1 MIYERG
7 KVIRIDGTGAE
18 AKTWVQVERSSAC
31 NGCKDKNKCSVHSG
45 AQSEVAAINKVGA
58 FVGDTVEIAMQ
69 SSVFLKTSF
78 LVYIIPV
85 VMLLVGAGIGA
96 AIADKFGFDSNV
108 SSVACGLGFMSCTFI
123 ILMLLDKANID
134 NKSLIPSITK
144 IIYRLYTPKQSS
156 HI

>member
-7 KVIRIDGTGAE
+7 KVIRIDGTGPE
-18 AKTWVQVERSSAC
+18 AITWVQVERSSAC

-45 AQSEVAAINKVGA
+45 VQSEVAVINEAGA

-85 VMLLVGAGIGA
+85 VMLLAGAGTGA
-96 AIADKFGFDSNV
+96 AMAARFGFDSNI
-108 SSVACGLGFMSCTFI
+108 SSVVCGLVFMGCTFI
-123 ILMLLDKANID
+123 ILMLLNRANIG
-134 NKSLIPSITK
+134 NKNLIPLITK
-144 IIYRLYTPKQSS
+144 IIPLPK
-156 HI
+156 IK